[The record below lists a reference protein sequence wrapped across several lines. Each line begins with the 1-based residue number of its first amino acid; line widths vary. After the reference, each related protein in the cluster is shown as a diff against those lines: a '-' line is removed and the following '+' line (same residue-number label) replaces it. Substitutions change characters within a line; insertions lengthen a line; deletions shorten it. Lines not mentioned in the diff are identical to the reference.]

1 MSSSFS
7 SVLEVRAGVLREIG
21 DNEGKRESIARS
33 NRSRAERK
41 N

>member
-7 SVLEVRAGVLREIG
+7 SVLEVRSGVLREIE
-21 DNEGKRESIARS
+21 DNERKRESIARS
-33 NRSRAERK
+33 NRSAERT